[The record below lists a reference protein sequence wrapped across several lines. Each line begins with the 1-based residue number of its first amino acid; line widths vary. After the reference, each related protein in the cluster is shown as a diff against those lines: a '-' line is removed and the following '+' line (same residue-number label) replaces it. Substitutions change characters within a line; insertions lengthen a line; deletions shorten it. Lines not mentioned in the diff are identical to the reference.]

1 MRAISTPHWRVFD
14 VAIDIEGSPAIA
26 RATGPLVE
34 VRVDYERNIDK
45 CTGERCE
52 YALVVEIENIGS
64 VALLDYRVDILFP
77 KAFMD
82 IESYGAE
89 VQSAE
94 TATHKLIRRTAASFP
109 DHPNGLFASDK
120 IEDKLIR
127 YSVNEERRF
136 WTRAMGHGN
145 PMQLPVEVTVLANGM
160 APKRV
165 SKPIRELQD
174 F

>member
-14 VAIDIEGSPAIA
+14 VAKNIEGSPAIA

-34 VRVDYERNIDK
+34 VRVDYEKIIDK
-45 CTGERCE
+45 STDKRYE
-52 YALVVEIENIGS
+52 YALVVEIENVGS
-64 VALLDYRVDILFP
+64 VALMDYRADILFP

-94 TATHKLIRRTAASFP
+94 TETHKLIRRTAANFP
-109 DHPNGLFASDK
+109 DHPNGLFRSDK
-120 IEDKLIR
+120 IKDKLIK

-136 WTRAMGHGN
+136 WTRDMGHGN
-145 PMQLPVEVTVLANGM
+145 PMQLPVEVTVLADGM

-165 SKPIRELQD
+165 SKPVRELQD